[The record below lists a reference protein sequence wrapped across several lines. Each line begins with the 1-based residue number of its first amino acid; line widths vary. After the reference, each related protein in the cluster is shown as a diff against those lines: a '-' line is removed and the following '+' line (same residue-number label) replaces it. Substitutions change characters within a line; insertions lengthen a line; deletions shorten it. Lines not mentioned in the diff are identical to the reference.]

1 MASIEEA
8 WLAIDHG
15 ASAVGLVARMPSGPG
30 PIGEELIAEIA
41 DAVPPGVATFLLT
54 CEQDVDAIFAQHRRC
69 RTNTI
74 QLCDRLEHGTHRELK
89 AALPGIAIVQV
100 IHVRDESSVDEAI
113 AVAAEVD
120 GLLLDSGN
128 QSLAV
133 KELGGTGRTHDWALS
148 RRIREGASVPI
159 FLAGGLSAS
168 NVASAI
174 RDVQPFGIDLCT
186 GVRTNDRLDPVKLS
200 AFFDAVRT
208 AVDDQGAL
216 VS

>member
-1 MASIEEA
+1 MASVEEA
-8 WLAIDHG
+8 WLAIDYG
-15 ASAVGLVARMPSGPG
+15 ASAIGLVARMPSGPG
-30 PIGEELIAEIA
+30 PIEEELIAEIA
-41 DAVPPGVATFLLT
+41 DAAPPAVATFLLT
-54 CEQDVDAIFAQHRRC
+54 CEQDVGAIVAQHRRC

-74 QLCDRLEHGTHRELK
+74 QICDRLERGTHRELK

-100 IHVRDESSVDEAI
+100 IHVRDESSVEEAI
-113 AVAAEVD
+113 ALAPEVD

-133 KELGGTGRTHDWALS
+133 KELGGTGRTHDWTLS
-148 RRIREGASVPI
+148 RRIREDASAPI
-159 FLAGGLSAS
+159 FLAGGLRAS

-174 RDVQPFGIDLCT
+174 REVQPFGIDLCT
-186 GVRTNDRLDPVKLS
+186 GVRTNGRLDPVKLA
-200 AFFDAVRT
+200 AFFDVVRS

>member
-15 ASAVGLVARMPSGPG
+15 ASAVGLVGRMPSGPG

-159 FLAGGLSAS
+159 FLAGGLRAS

-174 RDVQPFGIDLCT
+174 REVQPFGIDLCT

>member
-1 MASIEEA
+1 MASIAEA
-8 WLAIDHG
+8 WLAIEHG
-15 ASAVGLVARMPSGPG
+15 ASAIGLVARMPSGPG
-30 PIGEELIAEIA
+30 PIEEELIADIA
-41 DAVPPGVATFLLT
+41 EAAPPAVATFLLT
-54 CEQDVDAIFAQHRRC
+54 CEQDVDAIVAQHRRC

-74 QLCDRLEHGTHRELK
+74 QLCDRLERGTHRKLK

-113 AVAAEVD
+113 TVASDVD

-128 QSLAV
+128 QSLGV

-148 RRIREGASVPI
+148 RRIREHASAPV
-159 FLAGGLSAS
+159 FLAGGLRAS
-168 NVASAI
+168 NVALAI
-174 RDVQPFGIDLCT
+174 REVEPFGIDLCT
-186 GVRTNDRLDPVKLS
+186 GVRTDGRLDAAKLA

-208 AVDDQGAL
+208 ATDDRGAL